1 MVYVTRI
8 LRTRAGSN
16 AYTVDLSETWTI
28 QRDSTFDTND
38 EAEAYVVSKNKQAI
52 DGDAYIRL
60 SARYDDKAFLGT
72 GSPYPKYLTYF
83 VGPPPLSAIQEQL
96 KDDGVRIL

>member
-16 AYTVDLSETWTI
+16 SYTVDLSETWTI
-28 QRDSTFDTND
+28 QRDSTFDTYD

-60 SARYDDKAFLGT
+60 STRYDDKAFLGS

-83 VGPPPLSAIQEQL
+83 VGLPPLHAIQEQL